1 MRQSGLILLAFLGAL
16 LLPGCATRIDRDG
29 QPVTQFDPKY
39 LAKSDTDRVL
49 DLSRKDIV
57 AQLLGIADK
66 LYKRNPKQWRNAGFA
81 SREAALVRLAD
92 FEKNPPADLA
102 GLTEGP
108 AALKAFA
115 PDYPGDRVAALVYG
129 LLTMVDAAYEHK
141 SDFYILTTLDPQ
153 KLHNCARNMEIALWK
168 LASAKGDDGLPLIVS
183 NELDPLNPNLS
194 YEREFGKIIGL
205 LDFLS
210 SVVSDKTGRAV
221 TRVSQSLALG
231 LFLPIG
237 GLQ

>member
-1 MRQSGLILLAFLGAL
+1 MRKAKLIPPLLLAAL
-16 LLPGCATRIDRDG
+16 LAGCATQLNQEG
-29 QPVTQFDPKY
+29 QPVTRFNPKY

-57 AQLLGIADK
+57 AQLLNIADK

-81 SREAALVRLAD
+81 SRSAALARLAN
-92 FEKNPPADLA
+92 FETDPPAGLEGLA
-102 GLTEGP
+102 GSP

-115 PDYPGDRVAALVYG
+115 PDYEGDRVAALVYG

-141 SDFYILTTLDPQ
+141 SDFYLLSSLDPQ
-153 KLHNCARNMEIALWK
+153 KLHNCARNMEVALWK
-168 LASAKGDDGLPLIVS
+168 LSTAKGDDGKPLVIS
-183 NELDPLNPNLS
+183 NELDPANPNLS

-205 LDFLS
+205 LDFLA
-210 SVVSDKTGRAV
+210 SVVSDKTGRTI